1 MGDQFSF
8 IPADTPTYV
17 SAWRYTR
24 AEDAKRATQVA
35 SDFLR
40 SHQHELSAR
49 VSVFTGGL
57 ADMQGHIVAIV
68 FLGEEQPEQIMGRLI
83 GIMME
88 HGGHRMTLDDAVY
101 KQVVL
106 AHAKYLRDQLN

>member
-8 IPADTPTYV
+8 IPPDTPTYV
-17 SAWRYTR
+17 SAWRYVR
-24 AEDAKRATQVA
+24 AEDAERATQVA

-49 VSVFTGGL
+49 VSVFAGDL
-57 ADMQGHIVAIV
+57 PDRQGHFAVIVW
-68 FLGEEQPEQIMGRLI
+68 LGEEQPMQIMGRLI

-88 HGGHRMTLDDAVY
+88 HGGHRMTLDDAAY

-106 AHAKYLRDQLN
+106 AHAKYLRDYLN